1 MMKQKILTVL
11 TAITLAGVA
20 STQAALITWDGTGDG
35 TNWTDGNNWDSN
47 SVPGVADQI
56 SITDAVVNFNTTFS
70 STIAN
75 GSNLNVIKLLGTA
88 QLNLTGG
95 SLSFLN
101 GNSNSSPLAIAS
113 GAVLN
118 ISGGSH
124 DLLGRYGVGQTGTT
138 RVTGSQATINLNQS
152 LAYTGTYDFVLDGT
166 GVSQF
171 NYSSYA
177 ALGGA
182 SLQVDGSSFDGSGS
196 FELFNSGANGGV
208 DSTFNMANVV
218 VSGFDAGTTWE
229 LVQGDVDG
237 RSLVTLVVVPEPGT
251 YALLGGL
258 LALGYVMVRRRR

>member
-1 MMKQKILTVL
+1 MKQQILTVL

-35 TNWTDGNNWDSN
+35 TNWTDGNNWGSN
-47 SVPGVADQI
+47 SVPGVADTMEI
-56 SITDAVVNFNTTFS
+56 NNAVVDFNTTFS

-75 GSNLNVIKLLGTA
+75 GSNVIKLLGTT

-95 SLSFLN
+95 SLSFQAGATN
-101 GNSNSSPLAIAS
+101 TSPLAIAS

-118 ISGGSH
+118 ISGGTH
-124 DLLGRYGVGQTGTT
+124 NLLGRYGVGQTGTT
-138 RVTGSQATINLNQS
+138 RVTGSQATINLHQS
-152 LAYTGTYDFVLDGT
+152 TAYSGTYDFVLDGT
-166 GVSQF
+166 GVSKF
-171 NYSSYA
+171 NYGSWA

-196 FELFNSGANGGV
+196 FELFNIGAHNSI

-218 VSGFDAGTTWE
+218 VSGFDAGTTWTLAQE
-229 LVQGDVDG
+229 DVGG

-251 YALLGGL
+251 YALIGGF

>member
-1 MMKQKILTVL
+1 MKQKILTVL

-20 STQAALITWDGTGDG
+20 STQAALTTWDGTGDG
-35 TNWTDGNNWDSN
+35 TNWTDGNNWGSN
-47 SVPGVADQI
+47 SVPGVAETMEI
-56 SITDAVVNFNTTFS
+56 NNAVVDFNTTFS

-75 GSNLNVIKLLGTA
+75 GSNVIKLLGTT

-95 SLSFLN
+95 SLSFQAGATN
-101 GNSNSSPLAIAS
+101 TSPLAIAS

-124 DLLGRYGVGQTGTT
+124 NLFGRYGVSQTGTT

-152 LAYTGTYDFVLDGT
+152 MLYTGTYDFVLDGT
-166 GVSQF
+166 GVSKF
-171 NYSSYA
+171 NYNSWA
-177 ALGGA
+177 VLNGA
-182 SLQVDGSSFDGSGS
+182 SLRVDGSLYSGTGS
-196 FELFNSGANGGV
+196 FELFNIGANANI

-218 VSGFDAGTTWE
+218 VSGFDAGTTWTLAQE
-229 LVQGDVDG
+229 DVGG

-251 YALLGGL
+251 YALIGGF